1 MICPICKERT
11 LEAYELAEKLK
22 AYKCFSCEGY
32 WIRHEDYWKWHKSSN
47 PIKERP
53 GTEVRDANLPAFDC
67 KQAKICPDCGR
78 ILIKYRVDNRLDFYL
93 DHCGHCSGVWFDK
106 NEWENLKINNLHNN
120 IYSFFTKPWQK
131 KLRDEAA
138 RDNLK
143 DKYIKKFGRW
153 EYERLKE
160 IRDWIYKSE
169 CKNEMLAYLLDE
181 DPYKI

>member
-11 LEAYELAEKLK
+11 LDIHVLAENLK
-22 AYKCFSCEGY
+22 VYKCVSCAGY
-32 WIRHEDYWKWHKSSN
+32 WIRHEDYWKWHTNSK
-47 PIKERP
+47 PEEKQDLAI
-53 GTEVRDANLPAFDC
+53 TDINLPVSDC

-78 ILIKYRVDNRLDFYL
+78 ILIKYKVDNRLDFYL
-93 DHCGHCSGVWFDK
+93 DHCGSCSGVWFDK
-106 NEWENLKINNLHNN
+106 NEWESLKLNDLNNHV
-120 IYSFFTKPWQK
+120 YSFFTKPWQK

-138 RDNLK
+138 RDSLK

-160 IRDWIYKSE
+160 MREWIYKSE
-169 CKNEMLAYLLDE
+169 CKNEMLAYLIDE